1 MAPLLYLPTVVTDC
15 LHVAEVEGG
24 AGEDGGAEG
33 GGGAERV
40 RGGGTLTL
48 LLRSPRL
55 FMMPM
60 LFRPSPNFSPGGRVR
75 LVRRSVG
82 GSKCLGLILEKSV

>member
-1 MAPLLYLPTVVTDC
+1 MA
-15 LHVAEVEGG
+15 GG
-24 AGEDGGAEG
+24 D
-33 GGGAERV
+33 GGAERV

-60 LFRPSPNFSPGGRVR
+60 LFRSSPNFSPGGRVR

-82 GSKCLGLILEKSV
+82 